1 MKKLYIDFDGV
12 IMNTNNAI
20 TNLLDEHQV
29 DRTNYDETVNFLK
42 KINWDKLLKECD
54 EISNAF
60 SHLKTLNDS
69 NDFNVAI
76 LTHVCSEEEA
86 NEKKKLLTNKVGNLN
101 VIPVPRNIDK
111 CHYVDPKDSILIDD
125 YSKNLELW
133 QQNGGISIKFTNK
146 EYDKFKSIYNLGD
159 IINLL

>member
-1 MKKLYIDFDGV
+1 MKKVYIDFDGV

-20 TNLLDEHQV
+20 TNLLDNHQI
-29 DRTNYDETVNFLK
+29 DRTNYDETFNFLK
-42 KINWDKLLKECD
+42 KIKWDELLKECD

-60 SHLKTLNDS
+60 FHLKNLNES
-69 NDFNVAI
+69 SDFSVAI

-86 NEKKKLLTNKVGNLN
+86 NEKKKLLLDKVGNLN

-111 CHYVDPKDSILIDD
+111 CHYVDPKNSILVDD

-146 EYDKFKSIYNLGD
+146 QYDKFKAIYNLSD
-159 IINLL
+159 IRNLL

>member
-29 DRTNYDETVNFLK
+29 DRTNYDETVNFLR

-60 SHLKTLNDS
+60 SHLKN
-69 NDFNVAI
+69 
-76 LTHVCSEEEA
+76 
-86 NEKKKLLTNKVGNLN
+86 
-101 VIPVPRNIDK
+101 P
-111 CHYVDPKDSILIDD
+111 
-125 YSKNLELW
+125 
-133 QQNGGISIKFTNK
+133 Q
-146 EYDKFKSIYNLGD
+146 
-159 IINLL
+159 

>member
-86 NEKKKLLTNKVGNLN
+86 NEKKKLQVREVFADVQESAGHLAKS
-101 VIPVPRNIDK
+101 IDELITWLSIFLSISL
-111 CHYVDPKDSILIDD
+111 SILTI
-125 YSKNLELW
+125 
-133 QQNGGISIKFTNK
+133 T
-146 EYDKFKSIYNLGD
+146 
-159 IINLL
+159 